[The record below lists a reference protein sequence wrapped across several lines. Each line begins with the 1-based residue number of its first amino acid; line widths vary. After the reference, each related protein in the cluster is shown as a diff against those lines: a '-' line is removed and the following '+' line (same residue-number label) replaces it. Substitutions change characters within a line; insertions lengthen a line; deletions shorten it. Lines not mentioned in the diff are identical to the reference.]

1 MSFIQAKFEKIDQYL
16 SDHPRVK
23 FILPQALLVIF
34 LVSIIGYFS
43 FNASSNLAARGID
56 TGFSFLK
63 NKASFDIQFSMIE
76 FDSNM
81 SYGRAYFVGLLN
93 TILVSV
99 IGIIFATILGFFFGI
114 LRLSTN
120 PLASGLATTYI
131 ELLRNISLLLQI
143 FFWYFTVL
151 RLLPTAEN
159 SVVLFDFVYANI
171 KGIYIPR
178 FIWTNLS
185 YFIYGLVFT
194 FICIYGFNKYANNL
208 REKTGKQLPKFS
220 VSIALLIII
229 PALFIMI
236 FGVGLEFS
244 YPKLEIKSGIANYI
258 GGVSIIPELIAL
270 AFALSLYTSTFIAE
284 NVRAGILGID
294 KGQKEAAASIG
305 LTNTQIL
312 RLIVIPQALRIIIPP
327 TTNQY
332 LNLTKNSSLAAAIAY
347 PDIVL
352 VFAGTALMQTGRA
365 IEIVTI
371 TMLTYLTLSISISI
385 FMNWYNKK
393 VALTER

>member
-1 MSFIQAKFEKIDQYL
+1 M
-16 SDHPRVK
+16 
-23 FILPQALLVIF
+23 
-34 LVSIIGYFS
+34 
-43 FNASSNLAARGID
+43 
-56 TGFSFLK
+56 
-63 NKASFDIQFSMIE
+63 
-76 FDSNM
+76 
-81 SYGRAYFVGLLN
+81 
-93 TILVSV
+93 
-99 IGIIFATILGFFFGI
+99 
-114 LRLSTN
+114 
-120 PLASGLATTYI
+120 
-131 ELLRNISLLLQI
+131 
-143 FFWYFTVL
+143 
-151 RLLPTAEN
+151 
-159 SVVLFDFVYANI
+159 
-171 KGIYIPR
+171 
-178 FIWTNLS
+178 
-185 YFIYGLVFT
+185 
-194 FICIYGFNKYANNL
+194 
-208 REKTGKQLPKFS
+208 
-220 VSIALLIII
+220 
-229 PALFIMI
+229 
-236 FGVGLEFS
+236 
-244 YPKLEIKSGIANYI
+244 GIANYI

>member
-1 MSFIQAKFEKIDQYL
+1 MSFIQNHLEKIDQYL
-16 SDHPRVK
+16 NDHPRVK
-23 FILPQALLVIF
+23 FLLPQALLVVF
-34 LVSIIGYFS
+34 VLSVVYYFS
-43 FNASSNLAARGID
+43 FNASSNLSARGIN
-56 TGFSFLK
+56 TGFGFLG
-63 NKASFDIQFSMIE
+63 NKASFDIQFSLIE
-76 FDSNM
+76 FDSSM
-81 SYGRAYFVGLLN
+81 TYGRAYLVGLLN

-99 IGIIFATILGFFFGI
+99 IGILFATILGFIFGI
-114 LRLSTN
+114 LRLSSN
-120 PLASGLATTYI
+120 PLASGLATSYI
-131 ELLRNISLLLQI
+131 EFFRNISLLLQI

-151 RLLPTAEN
+151 RLLPQAEN
-159 SVVLFDFVYANI
+159 SIVFFDSIYANI
-171 KGIYIPR
+171 KGIYFPE

-185 YFIYGLVFT
+185 FLIYGLIFT
-194 FICIYGFNKYANNL
+194 FVSIYLFNVYARKL
-208 REKTGKQLPKFS
+208 RENSGKILPQFLIS
-220 VSIALLIII
+220 FGILIILPTLVI
-229 PALFIMI
+229 FI
-236 FGVGLEFS
+236 FGVGVEFS
-244 YPKLEIKSGIANYI
+244 HPKLEVKMGIANYI
-258 GGVSIIPELIAL
+258 GGSSIIPEFLAL
-270 AFALSLYTSTFIAE
+270 AFALSIYTSTFIAE

-312 RLIVIPQALRIIIPP
+312 RLVVIPQALRIIIPP

-393 VALTER
+393 VSLTER